1 VIPHRVFKREFTTIG
16 GGYVMNAR
24 ERRASVDGEPTE
36 PIATHE
42 IAEDE
47 SVTEAVVTTVSS
59 ATNAGKTD
67 LRPLY
72 TAIDPDA
79 LDAIFGSRRGGT
91 PRAGDGTIAF
101 EYEGHD
107 VRVGSDGRVVVY

>member
-1 VIPHRVFKREFTTIG
+1 
-16 GGYVMNAR
+16 MNAQ
-24 ERRASVDGEPTE
+24 ERHLACDEELSDPVETYQIG
-36 PIATHE
+36 A
-42 IAEDE
+42 DE
-47 SVTEAVVTTVSS
+47 SVTEAVVTAVSS

-79 LDAIFGSRRGGT
+79 LDAFFGSRRGGT